1 VRIGSRD
8 GANYLAGRVDEVAIY
23 DKALSAPRLAT
34 HYSAVFVAP
43 SNQAP
48 TPTISQP
55 MPSTTFRV
63 GDVVSYAG
71 SATDVEDGALAGSA
85 LTWDIRLHHCQGT
98 LCHLHPYLQST
109 GATGSFTVPD
119 HGGDDVYFELVLT
132 ATDSA
137 GDTGTASVSILPQTT
152 PITIASSPSGLNV
165 FYAGVS
171 GTTPFTVDGIVGG
184 VRTVTAPNQGSW
196 VFDHWSDGGASS
208 HTITVGTSP
217 AMYTAFYSGTSSQGY
232 SSEVLA
238 DQPIGYWRLGETSG
252 TTAADSS
259 GNQRSG
265 TYVNAPTLGAASLL
279 SSDPNASVRLN
290 GTNQYVEVP
299 NAGVWNLTG
308 DLTIEALVNVTGGG
322 TYRTIVA
329 KHDANGDVPVYEFR
343 IQGSTGKLQF
353 VQKTTGGAF
362 LPVTGNA
369 VLSTGTTYHVAVTRS
384 GNTITLYVNGALDR
398 TQTVSG
404 TIATNTRPVRIGS
417 RDGTKFL
424 AGRIDEVAIY
434 DQALSATRIAAHY
447 AVR

>member
-1 VRIGSRD
+1 
-8 GANYLAGRVDEVAIY
+8 
-23 DKALSAPRLAT
+23 
-34 HYSAVFVAP
+34 
-43 SNQAP
+43 
-48 TPTISQP
+48 
-55 MPSTTFRV
+55 
-63 GDVVSYAG
+63 
-71 SATDVEDGALAGSA
+71 
-85 LTWDIRLHHCQGT
+85 
-98 LCHLHPYLQST
+98 
-109 GATGSFTVPD
+109 
-119 HGGDDVYFELVLT
+119 
-132 ATDSA
+132 
-137 GDTGTASVSILPQTT
+137 
-152 PITIASSPSGLNV
+152 
-165 FYAGVS
+165 
-171 GTTPFTVDGIVGG
+171 
-184 VRTVTAPNQGSW
+184 
-196 VFDHWSDGGASS
+196 
-208 HTITVGTSP
+208 
-217 AMYTAFYSGTSSQGY
+217 
-232 SSEVLA
+232 VLA

-343 IQGSTGKLQF
+343 VQQSTGKLQF